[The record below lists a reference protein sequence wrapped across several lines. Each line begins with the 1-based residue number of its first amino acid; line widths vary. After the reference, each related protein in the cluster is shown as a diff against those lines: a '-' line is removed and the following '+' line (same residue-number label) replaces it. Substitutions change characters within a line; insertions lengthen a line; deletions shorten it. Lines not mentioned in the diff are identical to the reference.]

1 MQPLTSKRYYT
12 PQFTPLAAISVR
24 RLAWSLGLSMP
35 ATVDI
40 MVKLMPHVVNPSKVC
55 LSCKD
60 KSKCA
65 SCAFGSLST
74 DNQQTAATLEAVM

>member
-1 MQPLTSKRYYT
+1 MQPTHTKRFYT
-12 PQFTPLAAISVR
+12 PQFSPLAAISVR
-24 RLAWSLGLSMP
+24 RLAWSLNLSMP

-74 DNQQTAATLEAVM
+74 GNEQDAALLEAVI

>member
-1 MQPLTSKRYYT
+1 MQPITSKRFYT
-12 PQFTPLAAISVR
+12 PQFSPLAAISVR
-24 RLAWSLGLSMP
+24 RLAWSLGLPMT

-40 MVKLMPHVVNPSKVC
+40 MVRLLPHAVNPSKVC

-60 KSKCA
+60 KSKCS

-74 DNQQTAATLEAVM
+74 GSQQDAAALEAVI